1 MQKNAFF
8 FLENLHSWHKFYMY
22 LNSAQ
27 TVHISELSWCTHI
40 DAHKGCILMH
50 TQTGGR
56 ESVPAAARLSVTH
69 MVRINH

>member
-1 MQKNAFF
+1 MCFLFF
-8 FLENLHSWHKFYMY
+8 WGGGKFTQLAQILHVPQ
-22 LNSAQ
+22 LCTNRAQ
-27 TVHISELSWCTHI
+27 CTCTHI